1 MDLKRKVL
9 AYITREIGED
19 SQILVFKHK
28 DFADA
33 GIQVPGGTIE
43 NEELLID
50 ALYREIEEET
60 GIERENLKL
69 IGKVSKMKY
78 YVDER
83 DRVYERNFFHLE
95 LTGQAPDTWNH
106 TVIGDGEDNGL
117 TFSFYWVPISELP
130 ELAADQDQAID
141 LI

>member
-9 AYITREIGED
+9 AYITREIGKE
-19 SQILVFKHK
+19 SQILVFNQK
-28 DFADA
+28 DAPEA

-60 GIERENLKL
+60 GIAREDLKL

-95 LTGQAPDTWNH
+95 LIGQVPDTWDH
-106 TVIGDGEDNGL
+106 TVIGGGQDSGL
-117 TFSFYWVPISELP
+117 TFSFFWIPISELP
-130 ELAADQDQAID
+130 QLAAGQDQAID